1 MKVLHT
7 SDWHLGG
14 LLHERKWYEEHE
26 KFLNWLIHLLR
37 NEDIDVLLVAGDI
50 FDTVTPSNRA
60 QELYYQFLHQASSI
74 TGLQVVITAGNHD
87 SPSLLNAPKGLLK
100 ALHIHVIGTVTDD
113 PEDEVLLLPDAHGR
127 ISLIVC
133 AVPYLRDRDI
143 RLTEPGESIEE
154 KARKMRDGVREHY
167 RKLWELAEKKR
178 LEIGVNLP
186 IIAMGHLFADG
197 CVTTGDDG
205 VRDLYIGN
213 LAGIEAGMIG
223 QGFDYLALGHLHGPQ
238 TIRENTSHRYS
249 GSPLPMGF
257 GEAGQKKQV
266 VLIEFHENNQ
276 PLVTEISV
284 EISRELRV
292 IKGDI
297 QSIEADLN
305 KLCLAGHPVMVEVI
319 FESGLVTPSIQAKLR
334 EMVEKTQ
341 VDIVKI
347 RRKDT
352 GDKEPPETDSDI
364 TLADLDEMDVFSRC
378 LDENAIPEEERKDL
392 VDAYCEILASVHEE
406 DMQAN

>member
-14 LLHERKWYEEHE
+14 LLHERKRYEEHE
-26 KFLNWLIHLLR
+26 KFLNWLIQLLR

-60 QELYYQFLHQASSI
+60 QELYYQFLYMASSI
-74 TGLQVVITAGNHD
+74 PGLQVVITAGNHD

-113 PEDEVLLLPDAHGR
+113 PEDEILLLHDVHGR
-127 ISLIVC
+127 SSLIVC

-167 RKLWELAEKKR
+167 RRLGELSEKKR

-186 IIAMGHLFADG
+186 IIAMGHLFANG
-197 CVTTGDDG
+197 CMTTGDDG

-213 LAGIEAGMIG
+213 LAGIEAEMIG
-223 QGFDYLALGHLHGPQ
+223 QGFDYLALGHLHRPEA
-238 TIRENTSHRYS
+238 IRGNTNQRYS
-249 GSPLPMGF
+249 GSPFPMGF

-266 VLIEFHENNQ
+266 VLIEFHDNNQ
-276 PLVTEISV
+276 PLVREIPV
-284 EISRELRV
+284 EISRELR
-292 IKGDI
+292 IIEGNI
-297 QSIEADLN
+297 QSIEEDLK
-305 KLCLAGHPVMVEVI
+305 KLCLADYPVMVEVI
-319 FESGLVTPSIQAKLR
+319 FESGLVTPLIQAKFR
-334 EMVEKTQ
+334 ELVENTQ
-341 VDIVKI
+341 VDIVKF
-347 RRKDT
+347 RRKDP
-352 GDKEPPETDSDI
+352 GEQESPNNSEI
-364 TLADLDEMDVFSRC
+364 TLTDLDELDVFSRC

-406 DMQAN
+406 DMQAH